1 MDKKDLY
8 MTLSELLGNYTR
20 ADIDDALDG
29 IIKLYQAEYAMGR
42 IKINNIGV
50 KNATRKKT
58 N

>member
-1 MDKKDLY
+1 